1 MDRRICLDSDIL
13 IALLKG
19 DKTAKKILESVDAEL
34 YTTSVNVFEIWF
46 GRTKEEII
54 AELFGSL
61 RLLAFGEGS
70 ARLAADMLRTLK
82 ERGTMVDFRDAFIA
96 AMCIRH
102 NAELLTGNKRHFERL
117 NEFGLTLVNHS

>member
-19 DKTAKKILESVDAEL
+19 DKTAKKILESVD
-34 YTTSVNVFEIWF
+34 
-46 GRTKEEII
+46 